1 MTSRNEWNAHNL
13 EVIDQFRSG
22 GGKVTTG
29 SGNALL
35 LLNTIGA
42 KTGLARTNP
51 LAYLP
56 GGDCLYIFASKGGS
70 PAHPDWYLNLVTNP
84 AVAVEVGTE
93 RYEATAEPITG
104 PERRR
109 IYARRAYAFNASF
122 NRDAISSGFEGLIIT
137 FAPALRRIDTTGP
150 TVGCRTTCTLSMSRM

>member
-109 IYARRAYAFNASF
+109 IYARQVELHPNFGDYADKTT
-122 NRDAISSGFEGLIIT
+122 RLI
-137 FAPALRRIDTTGP
+137 PVVALRRNGT
-150 TVGCRTTCTLSMSRM
+150 